1 MAEPDK
7 TGAEREDDGYKVG
20 PGCPP
25 REHQFKPGNPG
36 RPKGARNKL
45 SEDFFKALAKAFEEQ
60 GEAALGEMI
69 RERPHEFIKTIA
81 GLQSK
86 ELTGE
91 DGGKLFDGLNL
102 NIRD

>member
-1 MAEPDK
+1 MADENPEK
-7 TGAEREDDGYKVG
+7 TGGEREYKVG

-25 REHQFKPGNPG
+25 KEHQFKPGNPG

-45 SEDFFKALAKAFEEQ
+45 SEDFFKAMAKAFEER
-60 GEAALGEMI
+60 GELALAEMI
-69 RERPHEFIKTIA
+69 SEKPADFIKTIA

-91 DGGKLFDGLNL
+91 GGGAIGIIRYPGL
-102 NIRD
+102 DD